1 MSFTNATL
9 EGQNVR
15 LETLSESHL
24 NGLKT
29 AIADGA
35 LHKLTV
41 TNVPHPD
48 ELGVFLNHANS
59 ERQANQSLVFATI
72 DQNTNQVIGSTR
84 FMNTNWP
91 HLRTEIGFTFIAQSK
106 QRTACN
112 TEAKLLMLTHAF
124 EEIGFNRVA
133 LRTDVLNQ
141 KSRTAIERIGAQ
153 YEGILRNHMVMPD
166 GRIRD
171 TVVYSIIKKDWAVC
185 KSLFEE
191 KLKA

>member
-1 MSFTNATL
+1 MSFIDITL
-9 EGQNVR
+9 KGQNVR

-35 LHKLTV
+35 LNKLTV

-48 ELGVFLNHANS
+48 ELSVFLNNANS
-59 ERQANQSLVFATI
+59 ERQANQSLIFATI

-84 FMNTNWP
+84 FMNTDWP
-91 HLRTEIGFTFIAQSK
+91 HLRTEIGFTFIAKSK
-106 QRTACN
+106 QRTVCN

-141 KSRTAIERIGAQ
+141 KSRTAIERLGAK
-153 YEGILRNHMVMPD
+153 YEGILRSHMVMPD

-171 TVVYSIIKKDWAVC
+171 TVVFSIIKENWASA
-185 KSLFEE
+185 KLLLAE
-191 KLKA
+191 KLEP